1 MVELPRGEVNET
13 RRGGV
18 GVLELLLVDMQ
29 KRSESGY
36 IRCEAG
42 ALGGAVGQITIR
54 QGTPSMVLYEDSEG
68 SVLSGHSALGALQEA
83 ASLEGSQLSRHHEID
98 LDLIESLH
106 PLALL
111 HLEEGDVLPWGAD
124 VEAEA
129 WWHRRQRKRRQWKRL
144 DAWMPDADSEAGEST
159 TELPP
164 LPFHPGSELL
174 PGMVALV
181 DTQTPGEVM
190 LMAAHLGRVG
200 HPLLVISRTPG
211 NRLEDEVGL
220 PTSVTSWLTEKGEG
234 ENVCNSTLEEVRRK
248 IDGFLFGANRAC
260 ILLDG
265 LEYLSGLHGFDRSIE
280 LVRSLVDSMTSDEHL
295 LLLPVDL
302 DVFTTRQRAILV
314 REVDILDGSRVSHW
328 AERPA
333 RLEGH
338 PFCSDDWSAIKI
350 PEPIVATPETVTT
363 PDVNESDHRWS
374 ISGVVDAWKEE
385 RQSEIQVVSEAVTSL
400 ESTGE
405 ELPEW
410 ATTPSANRGDEEPSA
425 TPVEILVEAES
436 EPEPVPEPEPAPVI
450 TPELPRNPKSP
461 TINHRG
467 NTARKVRRAPT
478 AKDGL
483 AFLNPTEIG
492 EIIEDDS
499 NRFEKEG
506 MDLAASRAR
515 DVEAKVVIPGE
526 TITARN
532 KLDFAATRAR
542 TIEPGVHYDTGPD
555 IRVIGMGAASRA
567 AAGGDF
573 SDAIPPLTSNKAVR
587 EASSRSQR
595 TQHLTGR
602 LAETEKASIR
612 AMENAFSG
620 REGSQV
626 TIWERLRKLEARGV
640 EIQSIV
646 DMFDINPDGAMAAL
660 KEAEK

>member
-450 TPELPRNPKSP
+450 TSELPRNPKSP

-555 IRVIGMGAASRA
+555 LRVIGMGAASRA

-573 SDAIPPLTSNKAVR
+573 SDAMPPLTSNKAVR

-620 REGSQV
+620 REGPQV

>member
-1 MVELPRGEVNET
+1 MVELPTGEVNET
-13 RRGGV
+13 RRGGA

-42 ALGGAVGQITIR
+42 ALGGAVGQITVR
-54 QGTPSMVLYEDSEG
+54 DGTPSMVVYEGSEG
-68 SVLSGHSALGALQEA
+68 SMLSGHAALGALQEA
-83 ASLEGSQLSRHHEID
+83 ASLEGSQLSRHQGID

-106 PLALL
+106 PLAIL
-111 HLEEGDVLPWGAD
+111 HLEEGEVLPWGED

-129 WWHRRQRKRRQWKRL
+129 WWHRRQRKSRQWKRL
-144 DAWMPDADSEAGEST
+144 DAWMPDGEVEADTPS

-181 DTQTPGEVM
+181 DTQTPGAVM
-190 LMAAHLGRVG
+190 LMAAHLGRIG

-220 PTSVTSWLTEKGEG
+220 PASVTTWLTEKGEG
-234 ENVCNSTLEEVRRK
+234 DNICNSTLEEVRRN

-265 LEYLSGLHGFDRSIE
+265 LEFLSGLHGFDRSLE
-280 LVRSLVDSMTSDEHL
+280 LIRFLVDSITSDEHL

-314 REVDILDGSRVSHW
+314 REVDILDGTRVSHW

-338 PFCSDDWSAIKI
+338 PFCSDDWSAIEI
-350 PEPIVATPETVTT
+350 PEPIVHTPRPTADIEVS
-363 PDVNESDHRWS
+363 ESDNRWS
-374 ISGVVDAWKEE
+374 ISGVVDAWREE
-385 RQSEIQVVSEAVTSL
+385 RQSEIQEVADAVDSPDK
-400 ESTGE
+400 TGE
-405 ELPEW
+405 LLPEW
-410 ATTPSANRGDEEPSA
+410 ATAPSANRGDDEVPTVQPEII
-425 TPVEILVEAES
+425 VEDES
-436 EPEPVPEPEPAPVI
+436 EPEPEMKISTET
-450 TPELPRNPKSP
+450 TPELPKDPKSP

-467 NTARKVRRAPT
+467 NTARKIRRTSAV
-478 AKDGL
+478 KDGL
-483 AFLNPTEIG
+483 IHLNPAHVG
-492 EIIEDDS
+492 EIVTEDL
-499 NRFEKEG
+499 NRLEKEG
-506 MDLAASRAR
+506 LDLAASRAR
-515 DVEAKVVIPGE
+515 YVEAKVVIPGE
-526 TITARN
+526 VITERK
-532 KLDFAATRAR
+532 KLDFAASRAR
-542 TIEPGVHYDTGPD
+542 IIEPGVYYETGPD
-555 IRVIGMGAASRA
+555 MRVIGMSAASRA
-567 AAGGDF
+567 AGGGDF
-573 SDAIPPLTSNKAVR
+573 SETTPPLSSNTAVR

-602 LAETEKASIR
+602 LAEAEKSSVR
-612 AMENAFSG
+612 TMENAFSG
-620 REGSQV
+620 RGNSQV
-626 TIWERLRKLEARGV
+626 TIWGRLRKLEARGV

-646 DMFDINPDGAMAAL
+646 DMFEVDPDGALVAL